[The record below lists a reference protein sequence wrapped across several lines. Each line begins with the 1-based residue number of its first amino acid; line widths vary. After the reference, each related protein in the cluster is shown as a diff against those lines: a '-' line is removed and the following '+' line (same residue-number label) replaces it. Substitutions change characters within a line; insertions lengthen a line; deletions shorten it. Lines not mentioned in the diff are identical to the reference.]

1 MKEYCF
7 TVECESVTHTT
18 NWVTREF
25 KYLVGDQCPEGSE
38 FIQALGMWDNFSVAD
53 GQNTN
58 AWTEKPRA
66 RLMAACDALLKR
78 VQVDRD
84 YIGYDYQCGFAAEG
98 RQRHS
103 GRGFGVQLPG
113 RTASIRLHPRQIYMV
128 FYERGPDGKFHVVE
142 TVDLRRSGPIQ
153 TEGKGLMKVYR
164 RGNPIHWEQKL
175 PPLIDFLN
183 SRTSETVRIRH
194 HYPEPR

>member
-1 MKEYCF
+1 
-7 TVECESVTHTT
+7 
-18 NWVTREF
+18 
-25 KYLVGDQCPEGSE
+25 
-38 FIQALGMWDNFSVAD
+38 
-53 GQNTN
+53 
-58 AWTEKPRA
+58 
-66 RLMAACDALLKR
+66 
-78 VQVDRD
+78 
-84 YIGYDYQCGFAAEG
+84 
-98 RQRHS
+98 
-103 GRGFGVQLPG
+103 
-113 RTASIRLHPRQIYMV
+113 MV